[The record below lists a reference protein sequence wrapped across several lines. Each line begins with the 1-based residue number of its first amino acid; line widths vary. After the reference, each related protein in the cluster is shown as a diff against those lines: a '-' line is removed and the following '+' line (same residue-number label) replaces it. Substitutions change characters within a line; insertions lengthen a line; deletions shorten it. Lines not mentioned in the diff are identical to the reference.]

1 MNAQRQSEVGSL
13 STGGARAH
21 PLEGS
26 DNEPARHRARLAA
39 EYDDGLYRYVPVP
52 PVYRDAEGY
61 PLEDGMSQ
69 HENHQKETSYWCDV
83 LQRRFP
89 WATVCSDLP
98 MHYRRGD
105 GNRAVVPDLL
115 LALRAPWLGNRSSY
129 KLWENPVPDL
139 AMEMLSPGNWRDDDG
154 PKRRTYEH
162 VGVREYWMFDEGGR
176 HLSAPLVGY
185 RLHGRRYR
193 RIAANAAGRLPSE
206 VLGLELHVRDG
217 RVRFRDP
224 ATGEDLPTSAEEAE
238 GRAAAVQRAGAAEG
252 RAAAERD
259 ARETAEGRAA
269 AERDARETAER
280 RAAAERD
287 ARETAERHA
296 AAERDAR
303 AAAERRA
310 EAAERELARLRLRKG
325 A

>member
-1 MNAQRQSEVGSL
+1 MD
-13 STGGARAH
+13 
-21 PLEGS
+21 GS
-26 DNEPARHRARLAA
+26 DGEPVRRRARLAA

-69 HENHQKETSYWCDV
+69 HENHQKETSYWCDA

-115 LALRAPWLGNRSSY
+115 LALRAPWPGGRSSY

-139 AMEMLSPGNWRDDDG
+139 VMEMLSPSNWREDVG

-162 VGVREYWMFDEGGR
+162 VGVREYWLFEEGGQ

-185 RLHGRRYR
+185 RLRGERYR

-206 VLGLELHVRDG
+206 VLGLELHVRGG
-217 RVRFRDP
+217 RVRFHDP
-224 ATGEDLPTSAEEAE
+224 ATGEDLQTPAED
-238 GRAAAVQRAGAAEG
+238 AEG
-252 RAAAERD
+252 RAAAE
-259 ARETAEGRAA
+259 AGREAAEAGRASA
-269 AERDARETAER
+269 ERRADAAERRAGAAERRTVAERDARE
-280 RAAAERD
+280 
-287 ARETAERHA
+287 
-296 AAERDAR
+296 
-303 AAAERRA
+303 AAERRA
-310 EAAERELARLRLRKG
+310 EAAERELARLRLRDER
-325 A
+325 